1 MEIVTNTASKRK
13 TEMAVNFDRG
23 ERNFGS
29 DAYALVSRKPK
40 QTFTKMT
47 TMLGKSPQEK
57 TWHELFM
64 LMVRGASAFECVAN
78 YQCSVI
84 LRHWKEKRLNFC

>member
-1 MEIVTNTASKRK
+1 
-13 TEMAVNFDRG
+13 MAVNFDRG

-78 YQCSVI
+78 LSMLGYPTTLEREEAQF
-84 LRHWKEKRLNFC
+84 LLNEAPFQEACD

>member
-1 MEIVTNTASKRK
+1 MARGKPLEIVTNTASKRK

-40 QTFTKMT
+40 QTFTKIT
-47 TMLGKSPQEK
+47 AMLGERCG
-57 TWHELFM
+57 LC
-64 LMVRGASAFECVAN
+64 LSAGGC
-78 YQCSVI
+78 
-84 LRHWKEKRLNFC
+84 

>member
-47 TMLGKSPQEK
+47 TMLGKS
-57 TWHELFM
+57 L
-64 LMVRGASAFECVAN
+64 
-78 YQCSVI
+78 
-84 LRHWKEKRLNFC
+84 KE